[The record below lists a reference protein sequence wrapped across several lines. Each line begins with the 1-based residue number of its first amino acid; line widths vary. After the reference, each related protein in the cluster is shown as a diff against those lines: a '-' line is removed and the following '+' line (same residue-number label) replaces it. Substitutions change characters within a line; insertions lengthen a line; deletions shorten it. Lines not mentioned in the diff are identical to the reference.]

1 VIGEGSMA
9 ETTKELQKKEAQ
21 VPERVER
28 TRAVRIFS
36 PQVDIVEKKNEIVVT
51 ADMPGVDEKSV
62 DINLERNILTIFG
75 AVEEDNLFTKHQPY
89 LAEYGIGDY
98 ERVFTLSEEI
108 DRDRIQATVKN
119 GVLKVILPKAKAAK
133 SRRIAVKAEA

>member
-1 VIGEGSMA
+1 MA
-9 ETTKELQKKEAQ
+9 ETTKELQKKEAH

-36 PQVDIVEKKNEIVVT
+36 PQVDIVEKKEEIVVT

-75 AVEEDNLFTKHQPY
+75 AVEEDNLVAKRQPY
-89 LAEYGIGDY
+89 HAEYGIGDY
-98 ERVFTLSEEI
+98 ERVFTLSDEI

-119 GVLKVILPKAKAAK
+119 GVLRVILPKAKAAK